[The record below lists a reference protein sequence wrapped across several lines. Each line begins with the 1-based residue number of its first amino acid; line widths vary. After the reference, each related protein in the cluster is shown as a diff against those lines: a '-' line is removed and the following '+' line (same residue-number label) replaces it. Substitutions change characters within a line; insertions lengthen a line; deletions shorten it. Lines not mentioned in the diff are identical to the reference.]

1 MTEKAESEQKLSD
14 AERQI
19 TDGETQISQ
28 AKETLVSGKSQMEDA
43 RAKIRAK
50 QQELDEAKKTY
61 QNGLQQLEQ
70 GKKQYEQGKAAY
82 DSRYAEAQAQIQT
95 GEQGLAV
102 YRTELDQGWDG
113 YQTLLK
119 KHRSIKKHRVSGR
132 DRTGSRAVAENPGA
146 GSTGTG
152 NKADT
157 GCERTGLPD
166 KEERTGHSKTAA
178 YEWESR
184 AGSGKSAAECK

>member
-1 MTEKAESEQKLSD
+1 
-14 AERQI
+14 
-19 TDGETQISQ
+19 
-28 AKETLVSGKSQMEDA
+28 MEDA

-119 KHRSIKKHRVSGR
+119 NIEALKHRCQERQNRIKSCRR
-132 DRTGSRAVAENPGA
+132 NPGA

-184 AGSGKSAAECK
+184 AGSGKSAAGCK

>member
-1 MTEKAESEQKLSD
+1 MGWISDTSE
-14 AERQI
+14 E
-19 TDGETQISQ
+19 
-28 AKETLVSGKSQMEDA
+28 
-43 RAKIRAK
+43 
-50 QQELDEAKKTY
+50 
-61 QNGLQQLEQ
+61 
-70 GKKQYEQGKAAY
+70 
-82 DSRYAEAQAQIQT
+82 
-95 GEQGLAV
+95 
-102 YRTELDQGWDG
+102 
-113 YQTLLK
+113 
-119 KHRSIKKHRVSGR
+119 HRSIKSTGVRR

-184 AGSGKSAAECK
+184 AGSGKSAAGCK